1 MSGSRPIMTNSVVP
15 IPRPPNARGT
25 RCFFKALIYIRLFH
39 NLQHKDTK
47 RPSKNL
53 RNRKVSLIFTNH
65 QPGGAHAPHLFTKNL
80 LTMKTTKILYW
91 VFTILMIALMLSSVI
106 GSFMNNPK
114 SAEFAAHLGY
124 PLYIFKFL
132 AVAKA
137 LGIIAILV
145 PGNPR

>member
-1 MSGSRPIMTNSVVP
+1 
-15 IPRPPNARGT
+15 
-25 RCFFKALIYIRLFH
+25 
-39 NLQHKDTK
+39 
-47 RPSKNL
+47 
-53 RNRKVSLIFTNH
+53 
-65 QPGGAHAPHLFTKNL
+65 
-80 LTMKTTKILYW
+80 MKTTKILYW

-124 PLYIFKFL
+124 PLYLFKFL

-145 PGNPR
+145 PGNPRLKEWAYAGFSFDLIGAVYSGLTVGDPIVQWTPVFVGLLFIVGSYMTYHKLLKARRR